1 MDISNQMLEAV
12 ANAKKQAKSA
22 EKQFDFAAEMVNIK
36 SGSTIDLFG
45 GRAVSQVADIASSVR
60 KACDELYASYQSL
73 VLMLD
78 QQCRPLLSLNP
89 STRAVKEVMEMIKWL
104 NKESEIGSNFSG
116 SLNGSSLG
124 DLVNVKYF
132 ASMECQ
138 MIQKHWENVYST
150 MPGTE
155 EENRAFYQRQTE
167 ERRVAREAERQEK
180 QMLRELERQER
191 ERERKEREEEQRKR
205 LERNAVNA
213 DATAARREY
222 LKLAQGM
229 IAVNTYSYA
238 FVKPDGTVDVFHKFY
253 SSDGTP
259 GDVSRFANIKA
270 VVCTCD
276 GIVGLRNSGTCI
288 ATNPG
293 RYCDSHI
300 LEANQWSGIRELA
313 AGAHH
318 VVGLRNNGTCVANS
332 IKWNVGYG
340 YHGQCDVSEWSDIT
354 AIACGDYFTMGLKS
368 DGTIVYAGDD
378 DAQGAKNWKD
388 IALIAACGRGAVGV
402 THAGKVVSAGKIN
415 IGAMERAENIVQLG
429 AAGGN
434 AYALQADG
442 TLVGGRTDEYEPSK
456 KVVVADHIIAIAY
469 GHGLIAL
476 KEDGHVQRY
485 GRNHPVVDFPSGYRL
500 FDSYDGYMKERI
512 AAEEA
517 RKQKEQQQ
525 KAYRDAGVCQ
535 HCGATFK
542 KSLFSCKCSQCG
554 MKKDY

>member
-1 MDISNQMLEAV
+1 MDVSNQMLEAV

-22 EKQFDFAAEMVNIK
+22 EHQFDFAAEMVNIK
-36 SGSTIDLFG
+36 SSSSIDLFG

-60 KACDELYASYQSL
+60 KACDELYASYQAL

-78 QQCRPLLSLNP
+78 QQCRPFLSQNP

-104 NKESEIGSNFSG
+104 NSESEIGSNFSG

-155 EENRAFYQRQTE
+155 EENRAFIQRRAE
-167 ERRVAREAERQEK
+167 ERRAAREAERQARIQE
-180 QMLRELERQER
+180 REWERQER
-191 ERERKEREEEQRKR
+191 ERERKEREEELRQR
-205 LERNAVNA
+205 LERNAIHA

-222 LKLAQGM
+222 LKPAQGL
-229 IAVNTYSYA
+229 ISVNTYSYA
-238 FVKPDGTVDVFHKFY
+238 CVKPDGTVDAFHRFIT
-253 SSDGTP
+253 SDGTP
-259 GDVSRFANIKA
+259 GDVSRFTNVKA

-276 GIVGLRNSGTCI
+276 GIVGLRNNGTCI

-293 RYCDSHI
+293 KYCDAHI
-300 LEANQWSGIRELA
+300 LEANQWIGIRELA
-313 AGAHH
+313 AGDHH
-318 VVGLRNNGTCVANS
+318 VVGLRSNGTCVANS
-332 IKWNVGYG
+332 IKWNTGYG
-340 YHGQCDVSEWSDIT
+340 YDGQSDVSDWKDIV
-354 AIACGDYFTMGLKS
+354 AIACGRYFTMGLKS
-368 DGTIVYAGDD
+368 DGTVIYTGAA
-378 DAQGAKNWKD
+378 DAREAENWKD
-388 IALIAACGRGAVGV
+388 IALIAAGGRGAVGV
-402 THAGKVVSAGKIN
+402 TKAGKVVSAGKIN

-429 AAGGN
+429 VAGGN

-456 KVVVADHIIAIAY
+456 KVVVADHVIAIACGY
-469 GHGLIAL
+469 GLIAL
-476 KEDGHVQRY
+476 KEDGHIQRF
-485 GRNHPVVDFPSGYRL
+485 GRSNPPVDFPSGYRL
-500 FDSYDGYMKERI
+500 FDSFDGYMKEKL

-517 RKQKEQQQ
+517 RKQREQQQ
-525 KAYRDAGVCQ
+525 KVYRDAGVCQ
-535 HCGATFK
+535 HCGGTFK
-542 KSLFSCKCSQCG
+542 KSLFSCKCTQCG

>member
-36 SGSTIDLFG
+36 SSSSIDLFG

-155 EENRAFYQRQTE
+155 EENCAFNQRQME
-167 ERRVAREAERQEK
+167 ERRAAKEAERQARIAE
-180 QMLRELERQER
+180 REWERQER
-191 ERERKEREEEQRKR
+191 EREKQAREAELQERLQ
-205 LERNAVNA
+205 RNAANA
-213 DATAARREY
+213 EKTAARRKY
-222 LKLAQGM
+222 VKAAQGM
-229 IAVNTYSYA
+229 ISNCSYA
-238 FVKPDGTVDVFHKFY
+238 HVFVKADGSVDAFHRFF
-253 SSDGTP
+253 STDGTP
-259 GDVSRFANIKA
+259 GNVSRFSNIKA
-270 VVCTCD
+270 AVCTCD
-276 GIVGLRNSGTCI
+276 GIVGLRTNGTCI
-288 ATNPG
+288 ATDPG
-293 RYCDSHI
+293 KYCSSTLWD
-300 LEANQWSGIRELA
+300 ANRWTDVQELA
-313 AGAHH
+313 AGDHH
-318 VVGLRNNGTCVANS
+318 VVALRTDGTCVATS
-332 IKWNVGYG
+332 ILSNNCYRN
-340 YHGQCDVSEWSDIT
+340 YGQCNVSSWTDIT
-354 AIACGDYFTMGLKS
+354 AIACGHNFTIGLKK
-368 DGTIVYAGDD
+368 DGTVVHAGENYAREVEQWEDIV
-378 DAQGAKNWKD
+378 
-388 IALIAACGRGAVGV
+388 LIAAGGKSAVGV
-402 THAGKVVSAGKIN
+402 TREGKVVSAGSVN
-415 IGAMERAENIVQLG
+415 IGAMERAENIVQL
-429 AAGGN
+429 AITRAC

-442 TLVGGRTDEYEPSK
+442 TVVGGRPDSYDPQK
-456 KVVVADHIIAIAY
+456 KKQVSNNAVAIA
-469 GHGLIAL
+469 GGFGLMIL
-476 KEDGHVQRY
+476 KEDGS
-485 GRNHPVVDFPSGYRL
+485 VDIRIEATSQTPPSEYRL
-500 FDSYDGYMKERI
+500 FESYESYLKEKI
-512 AAEEA
+512 AAEKKFRA
-517 RKQKEQQQ
+517 QATQQ

-535 HCGATFK
+535 HCGGAFK
-542 KSLFSCKCSQCG
+542 KSLFSCKCTQCG